1 MTSMTSPTPT
11 VTVGVDTHSDTHHAA
26 VIDAVG
32 RKIADASFVT
42 TLSGY
47 QARVDWVRSHGR
59 VERVGVE
66 GTGAYGAGLARHLR
80 AAGLTVVEVDRPDRR
95 TRRHEGKSDPVDAYA
110 AAAAVLAG
118 TASGTPK
125 TRDGRV
131 EAIRTLA
138 HRPFQR
144 GQGPHASDQP
154 AQGGG
159 ADGPGRPARGVAG
172 LRRGELLDACRRL
185 RPSSTPLEELEE
197 PVLSATTSTLR
208 RLARRI
214 TALQEEIRE
223 IDTELAP
230 LVAVTA
236 PKLLEVYGVG
246 TEVAAQLLTSAGDN
260 PDRLHSEAAFASLC
274 GVAPLPAS
282 SGRTVRHRLN
292 RGGDRHANYALHVIV
307 RSRPSGGVNG
317 HGRRFSIKPPGT
329 IERTHARAC
338 SSVAYQQDPCRD
350 RRFVRRRG
358 GPARGAGAGRPARR
372 PVDHPDRGRG
382 GGGGGPGP
390 RPLPAAGP

>member
-47 QARVDWVRSHGR
+47 QALVDWARSHGR

-131 EAIRTLA
+131 EAIRTLRIA
-138 HRPFQR
+138 RRSAVKGRTQAIN
-144 GQGPHASDQP
+144 QLKAAVLTGP
-154 AQGGG
+154 
-159 ADGPGRPARGVAG
+159 ADLREALRG

-197 PVLSATTSTLR
+197 PVLSATKSTLR

-292 RGGDRHANYALHVIV
+292 RGGDRHANYALHVIALV
-307 RSRPSGGVNG
+307 RLSAHEP
-317 HGRRFSIKPPGT
+317 T
-329 IERTHARAC
+329 RTYA
-338 SSVAYQQDPCRD
+338 
-350 RRFVRRRG
+350 RRRTAEG
-358 GPARGAGAGRPARR
+358 LSKPEIIRCLKRYIAREIHHALVA
-372 PVDHPDRGRG
+372 
-382 GGGGGPGP
+382 
-390 RPLPAAGP
+390 